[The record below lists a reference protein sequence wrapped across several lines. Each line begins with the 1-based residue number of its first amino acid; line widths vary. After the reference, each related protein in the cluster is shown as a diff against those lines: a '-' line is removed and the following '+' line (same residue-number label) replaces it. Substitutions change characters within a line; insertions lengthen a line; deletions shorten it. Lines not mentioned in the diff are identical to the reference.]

1 MKLAACLLVLSAG
14 AGSATLADEPQS
26 PAQTP
31 AAESPAAPAPA
42 AQTPAAES
50 PAAQTSAASAPAG
63 TGEAKQ
69 LPGAPAAA
77 VAKAD
82 KSEAGNGVPTE
93 AEIKQMRGRGYK
105 PVSRNGTL
113 VFCRDEGELGSHFQ
127 RTRCNTLKELKDAEL
142 RAKEYVNSV
151 QRSADPFKGP

>member
-26 PAQTP
+26 PSQTP

-42 AQTPAAES
+42 AQT
-50 PAAQTSAASAPAG
+50 SAASAPAS
-63 TGEAKQ
+63 TSEAKQ
-69 LPGAPAAA
+69 VPGTPPAAPDPR
-77 VAKAD
+77 AD

-113 VFCRDEGELGSHFQ
+113 VFCRDEPQLGSHFQ

-142 RAKEYVNSV
+142 SAKEYVNSI

>member
-1 MKLAACLLVLSAG
+1 MKIAACLLVLSA
-14 AGSATLADEPQS
+14 SACSAALADEPQS

-31 AAESPAAPAPA
+31 VAESPAAPV
-42 AQTPAAES
+42 
-50 PAAQTSAASAPAG
+50 PAAQTSASAP
-63 TGEAKQ
+63 TSTSEAKQ
-69 LPGAPAAA
+69 VPGAPAAPVPTA
-77 VAKAD
+77 G

-113 VFCRDEGELGSHFQ
+113 VFCRDEPQLGSHFQ

-142 RAKEYVNSV
+142 SAKEYVNSV